1 MVTCLGLMLCSHHLG
16 ISNNFLFG
24 FVLWIEVAWTM
35 VCAPGQR
42 ALAPMFLT
50 PAASASPWI
59 GFSAVYYPFL
69 GSPGLVIPATLC
81 SSNWGWDRPRLFL
94 AFCLQWSLD
103 VGVARVRFG
112 HVHCSLLGRRKVMA
126 ILPWANNATG
136 CLWLSDKNGGAWLS
150 LALDPVQCDSPLGW
164 GSSLGEK
171 RLTSLHFPLS
181 SQTTKSALAT
191 WHPFLPSSLKEL
203 CFPKSMQP
211 CVSGDINSD
220 HGCESESDLLKYN
233 PIPLAI
239 IMGPRIE
246 CDAALTTGI
255 RENIFGDVLG
265 IFFRCS
271 HRKERLLSPL
281 PLDVVV
287 FHYYAWA

>member
-1 MVTCLGLMLCSHHLG
+1 MLCSHHLG

-81 SSNWGWDRPRLFL
+81 SSNWGWDRPTLFL

-103 VGVARVRFG
+103 VRVARVRFG
-112 HVHCSLLGRRKVMA
+112 HVHCSLLGWSKVVA
-126 ILPWANNATG
+126 ILPWASNAIG

-150 LALDPVQCDSPLGW
+150 LLWTQCNVTVPWVGAAALGRRGWLPCIFLCPHKLQSQPWLPGIHSPL
-164 GSSLGEK
+164 
-171 RLTSLHFPLS
+171 
-181 SQTTKSALAT
+181 
-191 WHPFLPSSLKEL
+191 LP
-203 CFPKSMQP
+203 
-211 CVSGDINSD
+211 
-220 HGCESESDLLKYN
+220 
-233 PIPLAI
+233 
-239 IMGPRIE
+239 
-246 CDAALTTGI
+246 
-255 RENIFGDVLG
+255 
-265 IFFRCS
+265 
-271 HRKERLLSPL
+271 
-281 PLDVVV
+281 
-287 FHYYAWA
+287 

>member
-1 MVTCLGLMLCSHHLG
+1 
-16 ISNNFLFG
+16 
-24 FVLWIEVAWTM
+24 
-35 VCAPGQR
+35 
-42 ALAPMFLT
+42 
-50 PAASASPWI
+50 
-59 GFSAVYYPFL
+59 
-69 GSPGLVIPATLC
+69 
-81 SSNWGWDRPRLFL
+81 
-94 AFCLQWSLD
+94 
-103 VGVARVRFG
+103 
-112 HVHCSLLGRRKVMA
+112 
-126 ILPWANNATG
+126 
-136 CLWLSDKNGGAWLS
+136 
-150 LALDPVQCDSPLGW
+150 
-164 GSSLGEK
+164 
-171 RLTSLHFPLS
+171 
-181 SQTTKSALAT
+181 
-191 WHPFLPSSLKEL
+191 
-203 CFPKSMQP
+203 MQP

-246 CDAALTTGI
+246 CDATLTTGI